1 MRILVADDHSLF
13 RDGLVS
19 LLEAAGFEVVSQVGD
34 GLAAVEAALRL
45 RPDAV
50 LLDITMPGLNGI
62 ETLRRIRGDWPEAQV
77 VMLTASD
84 DEATLFEAVE
94 AGARGYLLKNLNAD
108 EFVDMLNGL
117 ARGEAAMTRQ
127 TTARLMAGFAHLNHP
142 HPPSP
147 DDLTQREITLL
158 ELMVKGLSNKE
169 IAQALS
175 LSENTVKY
183 HVKHILQKL
192 GVQNRTEAAVQ
203 ALRIGLLKSDSS
215 HPASPV

>member
-19 LLEAAGFEVVSQVGD
+19 LLEAAGFEVVGQVGD
-34 GLAAVEAALRL
+34 GPAAVEAALRL

-50 LLDITMPGLNGI
+50 LMDITMPGANGL
-62 ETLRRIRGDWPEAQV
+62 EALRKIRAEWPEAKV
-77 VMLTASD
+77 VILTASD
-84 DEATLFEAVE
+84 DEASLFEAVE
-94 AGARGYLLKNLNAD
+94 AGAQGYLLKSLNAD
-108 EFVDMLNGL
+108 EFVEMLNGL

-127 TTARLMAGFAHLNHP
+127 TTARLMAGFSQLSHTHGHA
-142 HPPSP
+142 PSP
-147 DDLTQREITLL
+147 EELTPREIELL

-169 IAQALS
+169 IAQAMS

-203 ALRIGLLKSDSS
+203 AVRVGILKADP
-215 HPASPV
+215 HA

>member
-19 LLEAAGFEVVSQVGD
+19 LLEAAGFEVVGQVGD
-34 GLAAVEAALRL
+34 GHAAVEAVLRL
-45 RPDAV
+45 RPEAA
-50 LLDITMPGLNGI
+50 LLDITMPVMSGL
-62 ETLRRIRGDWPEAQV
+62 EALRHIRAAWPEAQV

-84 DEATLFEAVE
+84 DESLLFEAVE
-94 AGARGYLLKNLNAD
+94 AGARGYLLKNLKAD

-127 TTARLMAGFAHLNHP
+127 TTARLMAGLTQHGPTHTLL
-142 HPPSP
+142 P
-147 DDLTQREITLL
+147 DDLTQRESALL
-158 ELMVKGLSNKE
+158 ELMVQGLSNKE

-203 ALRIGLLKSDSS
+203 ALKIGLLKSGLTI
-215 HPASPV
+215 

>member
-19 LLEAAGFEVVSQVGD
+19 LLEAAGFEVVGQVGD
-34 GLAAVEAALRL
+34 GTAAVEAALRL

-50 LLDITMPGLNGI
+50 LMDITMPGLNGL
-62 ETLRRIRGDWPEAQV
+62 EALRQIRAQWPEAQV
-77 VMLTASD
+77 VILTASD
-84 DEATLFEAVE
+84 DETSLFEAVE
-94 AGARGYLLKNLNAD
+94 AGARGYLLKSLNAD

-127 TTARLMAGFAHLNHP
+127 TTARLLTGLSQRAHTHS
-142 HPPSP
+142 PSP
-147 DDLTQREITLL
+147 EDLTLREVELL

-169 IAQALS
+169 IAQAIS

-183 HVKHILQKL
+183 HVKHILHKL
-192 GVQNRTEAAVQ
+192 GAQNRTEAAVQ
-203 ALRIGLLKSDSS
+203 ALKIGLLKDN
-215 HPASPV
+215 P

>member
-19 LLEAAGFEVVSQVGD
+19 LLEAAGFEVVAQLGD
-34 GLAAVEAALRL
+34 GAAAVEAALRL

-50 LLDITMPGLNGI
+50 LMDITMPGMSGL
-62 ETLRRIRGDWPEAQV
+62 EALHRIRAEWPEAQV

-84 DEATLFEAVE
+84 DEASLFEAVE
-94 AGARGYLLKNLNAD
+94 AGAHGYLLKSLNAD
-108 EFVDMLNGL
+108 EFIEMLNGL
-117 ARGEAAMTRQ
+117 ERGEAAMTRQ
-127 TTARLMAGFAHLNHP
+127 TTARLLAGLSQFPHAHAHP
-142 HPPSP
+142 SSP
-147 DDLTQREITLL
+147 DELTPREHELL

-169 IAQALS
+169 MAQALA

-203 ALRIGLLKSDSS
+203 AVRIGLLKPD
-215 HPASPV
+215 PPV